1 MLNTIKNW
9 FNFEIVALKKLNG
22 YDNVNYLLKTT
33 SDTYIFK
40 TYTFTEDMLAL
51 IEAENSVLNALD
63 ENASFPKPIPFL
75 TDEYLKITEINGV
88 KTICRL
94 LTFLDGTFLGDA
106 THTPELITSIGRF
119 TATMDLQLFKLNNYV
134 LKARQ
139 WEWDLQYLNLNKK
152 YIAEIDGANDRNL
165 VSYFFQQYA
174 FHVTPILPELRK
186 SVIHND
192 VNEWNVLV
200 KDNAISGL
208 IDFGDLAHSQLIN
221 EVAIAIT
228 YACYDKEAPLTW
240 AIHFIKGY
248 HKILPL
254 EQKELDILYYLIA
267 GRLCTSVCNSAHAK
281 KADPENSYAS
291 VSEKNAWRM
300 LYTWLKINP
309 THAKNEFYKAAG
321 FKVETPKAISDVI
334 SERHR
339 LTSPILSL
347 SYDNPIYMKGSAFQ
361 YMYDAYGNTF
371 LDAYNNIPHIGH
383 AHPEITKIA
392 SQQIGTLNTNTR
404 YLFDAFPEYAEALL
418 SKFPETLD
426 TVFFVNSGS
435 AASDLAIRLAN
446 AYTQQNTIMVMEHGY
461 HGNTQMAIDIS
472 HYKYANKKGQG
483 EKNHII
489 KTEIPDTYRGKYT
502 NNDGTAGK
510 AYAKDA
516 IAQIE
521 NSDSKISAFITEPVV
536 GCGGQVPLAK
546 GYLKAIYPAIRKQ
559 GGVCISDE
567 VQTGFGRLGDHFWGF
582 EAQEVIPD
590 IVILG
595 KPIANGHPMGAVVT
609 TKAIADSFGKGVEFF
624 SSFGGNPVSCKIA
637 LTVLQEIENS
647 QLQQNAKLVGDYYLS
662 LFQKLKEKYNCIG
675 DVRGSGLFLGVE
687 IVKENSIAPNT
698 ELAHYIKNELRN
710 RFILISTDGPFD
722 SVLKTKPPLCFTKEN
737 AKQVV
742 DTIDVVLETYYKK
755 EELISSEVHITS

>member
-9 FNFEIVALKKLNG
+9 FDFEIIDLKILNG

-33 SDTYIFK
+33 SDKYIFK
-40 TYTFTEDMLAL
+40 TYTFTEDLLAL
-51 IEAENSVLNALD
+51 IEAENSVLNAL
-63 ENASFPKPIPFL
+63 NKNSSFPQPITFS
-75 TDEYLKITEINGV
+75 DGEFIKITEINGV

-106 THTPELITSIGRF
+106 PHTPELITSIGTF
-119 TATMDLQLFKLNNYV
+119 TAQMDIELLKLNNYV

-152 YIAEIDGANDRNL
+152 YIKDIDNASDRNL
-165 VSYFFQQYA
+165 VSYFFQQYE
-174 FHVTPILPELRK
+174 FYVTPIISELRK
-186 SVIHND
+186 SIIHND

-200 KDNAISGL
+200 KNNSISGL
-208 IDFGDLAHSQLIN
+208 IDFGDLAHSPLIN

-228 YACYDKEAPLTW
+228 YACYDKDEPLAW

-248 HKILPL
+248 HSILPL

-281 KADPENSYAS
+281 KIDPENVYAS
-291 VSEKNAWRM
+291 VSEENAWNTLNKWVR
-300 LYTWLKINP
+300 INP
-309 THAKNEFYKAAG
+309 IHAKNEFYKAAG
-321 FKVETPKAISDVI
+321 FNIETPKPISDLI
-334 SERHR
+334 KERHK

-361 YMYDAYGNTF
+361 YMYDGYGNTF

-392 SQQIGTLNTNTR
+392 AQQIGTLNTNTR
-404 YLFDAFPEYAEALL
+404 YLFDAFPEYAKALL
-418 SKFPETLD
+418 SKFPKELD

-446 AYTQQNTIMVMEHGY
+446 THTKQNTIMVIEHGY

-472 HYKYANKKGQG
+472 HYKYGNKKGQG

-489 KTEIPDTYRGKYT
+489 KAEIPDTYRGQYT
-502 NNDGTAGK
+502 KNDGTAGK
-510 AYAKDA
+510 QYAKDA
-516 IAQIE
+516 IVKIE
-521 NSDSKISAFITEPVV
+521 SSHSKISAFITEPVV

-567 VQTGFGRLGDHFWGF
+567 VQTGFGRLGDYFWGF

-662 LFQKLKEKYNCIG
+662 LFKKLKEKHTCIG
-675 DVRGSGLFLGVE
+675 DVRGSGLFIGVE
-687 IVKENSIAPNT
+687 IIKENNIEPNT
-698 ELAHYIKNELRN
+698 KLAHYIKNELRN
-710 RFILISTDGPFD
+710 RFILISTDGPHD

-742 DTIDVVLETYYKK
+742 DTIDAVLNLYYKK
-755 EELISSEVHITS
+755 E